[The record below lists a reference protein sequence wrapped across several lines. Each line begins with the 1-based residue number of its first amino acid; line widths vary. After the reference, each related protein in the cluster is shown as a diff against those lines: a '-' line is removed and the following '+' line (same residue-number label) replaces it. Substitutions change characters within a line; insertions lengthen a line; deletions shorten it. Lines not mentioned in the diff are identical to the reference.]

1 MNLLTTLDLCWLHY
15 YVMFDD
21 LSEINKK
28 KKKKTENRFSKVEQQ
43 QRNILVTK
51 NRQSKNLPFI
61 ETTSIEKPLE

>member
-1 MNLLTTLDLCWLHY
+1 MNNLY
-15 YVMFDD
+15 YH
-21 LSEINKK
+21 K